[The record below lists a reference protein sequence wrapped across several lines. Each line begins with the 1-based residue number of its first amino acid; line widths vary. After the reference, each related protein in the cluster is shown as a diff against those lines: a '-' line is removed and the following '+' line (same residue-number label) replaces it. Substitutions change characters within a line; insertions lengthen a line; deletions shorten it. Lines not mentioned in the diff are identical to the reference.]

1 MPEDDPPHERQA
13 IVPKARSRMSNPEII
28 PPDLIKALERI
39 QEEQKRVQLEKAQ
52 DRIDRV
58 QDQRDRR
65 LFRRNAALA
74 LGMALAFNNP
84 AGWMKGLYE
93 WFMAH
98 VFSFR

>member
-1 MPEDDPPHERQA
+1 MAEDDPPDTRRVS
-13 IVPKARSRMSNPEII
+13 ISKARHPALNPEII
-28 PPDLIKALERI
+28 PPEYIDTLRQI